1 MNGQNKKSA
10 AVGWSKKMPK
20 RSENGVGASLTRLV
34 LIEVIALVAI
44 SIFSGAA
51 NGTVSGAVDGV
62 HAQGQPQFPSTAQKE
77 KAVTTHAAGG
87 FEVKLAEQGEA
98 EKGDGSTLGKYSLDK
113 QYHGDL
119 EGAATGTML
128 TAGTEVKGSAGY
140 VAMERV
146 TGTLKG
152 RSGSFV
158 LQHSAT
164 MTRGEPQLSITVV
177 PDSGSGQLV
186 GLTGRMNIIIAAG
199 KHSYDFE
206 YSLPAA
212 Q

>member
-1 MNGQNKKSA
+1 
-10 AVGWSKKMPK
+10 
-20 RSENGVGASLTRLV
+20 V
-34 LIEVIALVAI
+34 LIAVIALAAMCII
-44 SIFSGAA
+44 SGVGNGATA
-51 NGTVSGAVDGV
+51 GLGFVG
-62 HAQGQPQFPSTAQKE
+62 HAQAQAPVPSGVQKE
-77 KAVTTHAAGG
+77 KPAAEHAAGA
-87 FEVKLAEQGEA
+87 FDVKVEAQGEA
-98 EKGDGSTLGKYSLDK
+98 EKGEGSTLGRYSLDK

-119 EGAATGTML
+119 EATAKGTML

-164 MTRGEPQLSITVV
+164 MTRGEPQLSISVV
-177 PDSGSGQLV
+177 PDSGSGQLA
-186 GLTGRMNIIIAAG
+186 GLTGKMTIIVAAG
-199 KHSYDFE
+199 KHSYEFD
-206 YSLPAA
+206 YTLPAA